1 MVITAAMTATTPTTA
16 VRMITTAAG
25 TAIIMA
31 MPRSTGAEPTT
42 TPADTPMILSPEGA
56 GAATTARETNTS
68 ATQGPTTAVVPKMH
82 LLPPTADN
90 PAKGHK
96 GDGGHSAGKRKNRE
110 GGAP

>member
-1 MVITAAMTATTPTTA
+1 MVI
-16 VRMITTAAG
+16 TAAG

-31 MPRSTGAEPTT
+31 MPRSMGAEPTT
-42 TPADTPMILSPEGA
+42 TTADMLVIRSPDGA
-56 GAATTARETNTS
+56 GAATTARGTNTT
-68 ATQGPTTAVVPKMH
+68 AIQGPATAMDPAMRL

-96 GDGGHSAGKRKNRE
+96 GDGGYSAGKRKTVE

>member
-1 MVITAAMTATTPTTA
+1 MQATAAD
-16 VRMITTAAG
+16 
-25 TAIIMA
+25 TAIIIA
-31 MPRSTGAEPTT
+31 MLRSMGAQPTT

-96 GDGGHSAGKRKNRE
+96 EDGGYSAGKRKDRE